1 MWTLWQDF
9 RYSVRL
15 LRKSPGFTLTAIG
28 VLTLGIGVNA
38 GIFGLINGLLL
49 RPLPGAGAEGELVG
63 LYSHT
68 RHTDHGYRG
77 FSFPDFDAIRS
88 AGGPFLHLAAHNA
101 ALVGVFEGN
110 TTRQALVDI
119 ISTDYFDALGVQ
131 PILGRAFSKDEER
144 PGSQVRTVI
153 VNYLYWQ
160 RTGFAQ
166 DILTRTIR
174 INGQDYGVVGVA
186 PRGFG
191 GTTSLISAEFFLPLG
206 AHDDLENDFDSRAHR
221 KLADRQTYALIVV
234 GRLKTDVTK
243 EQANLQLAA
252 IAQAQERAFPA
263 ENRDQELIVYPLG
276 RLGISTGPAK
286 EDQLTIPVML
296 MQSLAGSVLL
306 IACLNLANMMLAT
319 GAARQKEIA
328 IRFAVGASRA
338 QVIRQL
344 LMQGFLLSLAGGT
357 AGLLIA
363 TWSMQLLVSSIV
375 TVLPIAIALDATPD
389 LRVALAT
396 LAFCALAT
404 MGFGLLPALK
414 LSRTD
419 VNAALKD
426 QAGEVSGRFGRRITV
441 RGAMLTAQLALS
453 LALLIVSGL
462 FVRGAAAG
470 ASADPGFNLAPLIL
484 AEVDPRLA
492 GYDETRARELHR
504 AVLERLRNTPGVDA
518 VATASVIPFGDMS
531 MGATVQRE
539 GPRLKSEDPAA
550 KGKLVQALQ
559 YIVSADYFRALGLPM
574 RRGREFTAAE
584 EMGRSGSRPVIID
597 AALADKLFPN
607 EDPVG
612 HVLQFGASSREAF
625 AEQPMDI
632 IGVAPTVRHD
642 LFERE
647 PEPHIYLSTGA
658 SNVATMFTYVRTS
671 APSATDALAATVR
684 NQLTEVD
691 GKVPILSVRSFI
703 ERHNRSASMWILR
716 FAARLF
722 LALGAAAAFVAIVGL
737 YGVNAYMVSRRTR
750 EFGVRMAVGA
760 SPADVLRLVVREATA
775 TTIAG
780 LVIGL
785 GLGMALGRALSFLI
799 YGVSPFDP
807 VSLAGAAA
815 VLASASLMA
824 AFVPARRAARV
835 SPMTALRDS

>member
-1 MWTLWQDF
+1 MWILWQDF
-9 RYSVRL
+9 RYSLRL

-49 RPLPGAGAEGELVG
+49 RPLPGAGAQGELVG

-68 RHTDHGYRG
+68 RNTDHGYRG
-77 FSFPDFDAIRS
+77 FSFPDFDEIRS

-119 ISTDYFDALGVQ
+119 ISTGYFDALGVQ
-131 PILGRAFSKDEER
+131 PLLGRAFSTDEEQ
-144 PGSQVRTVI
+144 PGSQVRSVI
-153 VNYLYWQ
+153 VNYLHWQ
-160 RTGFAQ
+160 RTGFDR

-221 KLADRQTYALIVV
+221 KLADRQTYTLIVV

-263 ENRDQELIVYPLG
+263 ENRDQELIVHPLG

-357 AGLLIA
+357 AGLLTA

-375 TVLPIAIALDATPD
+375 TVLPISIALDATPD

-419 VNAALKD
+419 VNATLKD
-426 QAGEVSGRFGRRITV
+426 QAGEVSGRFGRRISV

-492 GYDETRARELHR
+492 GYDEPRARELHR
-504 AVLERLRNTPGVDA
+504 SALERLRSTPGVDV
-518 VATASVIPFGDMS
+518 VATASIIPFGDMS
-531 MGATVQRE
+531 MGASVQRE
-539 GPRLKSEDPAA
+539 GPRLKGEDPAA

-574 RRGREFTAAE
+574 LRGREFTAAE

-612 HVLQFGASSREAF
+612 HVLQFGAGSREAF

-691 GKVPILSVRSFI
+691 AKVPILSVRSFA
-703 ERHNRSASMWILR
+703 ERHNRSASMWMLR

-722 LALGAAAAFVAIVGL
+722 LALGAAAAFVAVVGL

-815 VLASASLMA
+815 VLATASLMA
-824 AFVPARRAARV
+824 ALVPARRAARV
-835 SPMTALRDS
+835 SPMAALRDS

>member
-1 MWTLWQDF
+1 MWTLWRDL

-15 LRKSPGFTLTAIG
+15 LLKNPGFTLTAIG

-49 RPLPGAGAEGELVG
+49 RPLPGAGAQGELVG

-77 FSFPDFDAIRS
+77 FSFPDFDDIRG

-110 TTRQALVDI
+110 TTRQAFADI
-119 ISTDYFDALGVQ
+119 ISTDYFETMGVQ
-131 PILGRAFSKDEER
+131 PILGRVFSKDEER
-144 PGSQVRTVI
+144 PGSQVRSVI

-160 RTGFAQ
+160 RTGFDQ

-174 INGQDYGVVGVA
+174 INGQDYGVVGIA
-186 PRGFG
+186 PQGFG

-221 KLADRQTYALIVV
+221 KLADRQTYTLIVI
-234 GRLKTDVTK
+234 GRLKPDVTRQ
-243 EQANLQLAA
+243 QADLQLTPLAD
-252 IAQAQERAFPA
+252 AQERAFPA

-276 RLGISTGPAK
+276 RLGISTGPAN
-286 EDQLTIPVML
+286 EEQLTIPVIL

-319 GAARQKEIA
+319 GSARQKEIA
-328 IRFAVGASRA
+328 IRFAVGASRG
-338 QVIRQL
+338 QVVRQL

-357 AGLLIA
+357 AGLILA
-363 TWSMQLLVSSIV
+363 TWMMQLLVSSIV

-389 LRVALAT
+389 LRVAFAT
-396 LAFCALAT
+396 LAFCAIAT
-404 MGFGLLPALK
+404 IGFGLLPALK

-419 VNAALKD
+419 VNSALKD
-426 QAGEVSGRFGRRITV
+426 QAGEVSGKLGRRITV

-470 ASADPGFNLAPLIL
+470 ASADPGFNLDALIV

-492 GYDETRARELHR
+492 GYDDARARELHR
-504 AVLERLRNTPGVDA
+504 AALERLRGTAGVAA
-518 VATASVIPFGDMS
+518 VATASIIPFGDTS
-531 MGATVQRE
+531 IGATVQRE
-539 GPRLKSEDPAA
+539 GPRLKNEDPAA
-550 KGKLVQALQ
+550 KGKLVSALQ
-559 YIVSADYFRALGLPM
+559 YIVSADYFRALGLPVL
-574 RRGREFTAAE
+574 RGREFTAAE
-584 EMGRSGSRPVIID
+584 EMGRTGTRPVIID

-612 HVLQFGASSREAF
+612 HVLQFSASSREAS

-647 PEPHIYLSTGA
+647 PEPHIYLSTGS

-671 APSATDALAATVR
+671 AATATDAMTATVR
-684 NQLTEVD
+684 NELTNVD
-691 GKVPILSVRSFI
+691 AKVPILSVRSFA
-703 ERHNRSASMWILR
+703 ERHDHSASMWMLR

-722 LALGAAAAFVAIVGL
+722 LSLGAAAAFVAVVGL
-737 YGVNAYMVSRRTR
+737 YGVNAYVVSRRTR

-775 TTIAG
+775 TTVAG
-780 LVIGL
+780 VGIGL
-785 GLGMALGRALSFLI
+785 GLGVLLGKGLSFLI

-807 VSLAGAAA
+807 LSLGGAVA
-815 VLASASLMA
+815 VLATASLVA

-835 SPMTALRDS
+835 SPMAALRDS